1 MAGNEESDT
10 EAFEAVFGKERP
22 GRVCC
27 YGRNIT
33 KTSLKRKSEI
43 NALKKAHNEE
53 VSTLRNDFE
62 DKIGRLQ
69 NAFKTL
75 MQHCNPQINMESIED
90 LLGLSH
96 GDANSDPK
104 ESGPQM
110 HSSTSAHA
118 PCILKRQ
125 SITEDDD
132 EDNGASDE
140 IHEDDL
146 NDEDEISDE
155 FQEDDIS
162 DDDIGDDLQ
171 DDDLSDEEEDDVDD
185 NELDKFK

>member
-1 MAGNEESDT
+1 
-10 EAFEAVFGKERP
+10 
-22 GRVCC
+22 
-27 YGRNIT
+27 
-33 KTSLKRKSEI
+33 
-43 NALKKAHNEE
+43 
-53 VSTLRNDFE
+53 
-62 DKIGRLQ
+62 
-69 NAFKTL
+69 

-90 LLGLSH
+90 LLGLSY

-118 PCILKRQ
+118 PCILKQ
-125 SITEDDD
+125 SINEDDD

-140 IHEDDL
+140 IQEDDL
-146 NDEDEISDE
+146 SDEDEISDE